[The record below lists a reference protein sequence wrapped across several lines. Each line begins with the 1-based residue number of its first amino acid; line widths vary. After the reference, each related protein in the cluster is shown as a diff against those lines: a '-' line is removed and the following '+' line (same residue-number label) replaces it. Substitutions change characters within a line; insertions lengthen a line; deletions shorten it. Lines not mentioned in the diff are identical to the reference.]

1 MKYLNPKEEIKA
13 ELLEEIPNLADDDV
27 TNALPAVLS
36 RQECRQLIDFYTWAR
51 ADEKRNHLVIRMLY
65 ATGVRIGE
73 LETLKYCDIDYEN
86 KVVFVRLG
94 KGSKDRYTCMDPETA
109 TKLKEFQGTSAPA
122 DSIFSLSDRQ
132 LRRIVEKAGK
142 ETGIADKYEAMGRVF
157 SPHCL
162 RHSFSSHLYENGVRL
177 FSLKKML
184 GHAFLETTEIY
195 VDAAVNFEI
204 LEYQRCHPFRPPL
217 QAENKEEAN
226 LSQQLP

>member
-1 MKYLNPKEEIKA
+1 MKYQNSKEEIKA
-13 ELLEEIPNLADDDV
+13 ELIEEIPNLSDDDV
-27 TNALPAVLS
+27 TNALPAVLN
-36 RQECRQLIDFYTWAR
+36 RQECRQLIDFFPWNR
-51 ADEKRNHLVIRMLY
+51 ADEKRNHLVVRMLY
-65 ATGVRIGE
+65 ATGVRIAE
-73 LETLKYCDIDYEN
+73 LEALKYCDVDYEN
-86 KVVFVRLG
+86 KVIFIRSG

-109 TKLKEFQGTSAPA
+109 LKLKEFQGLAASA
-122 DSIFSLSDRQ
+122 DSIFNLTDRQ

-142 ETGIADKYEAMGRVF
+142 ETGIAAKYEAMGRVF

-184 GHAFLETTEIY
+184 GHSFLETTEIY

-217 QAENKEEAN
+217 QAETGER
-226 LSQQLP
+226 